1 MVLLLLHR
9 IRSDKKSQQDG
20 FFDLHLVHEAP
31 LIQIFHFSNLL
42 QTPNDYRMDDV
53 EFFGNFSYS
62 CKMISFDDPLSCSL
76 STSDS
81 QLLHFS
87 SLRLLFLWQNFLN
100 HHCTVHSLAVPGS
113 NAFVDI
119 ASCLYCFMTHFEL
132 E

>member
-31 LIQIFHFSNLL
+31 LIQSFHLSNLL
-42 QTPNDYRMDDV
+42 QTPNDYGMDDV

-62 CKMISFDDPLSCSL
+62 CKMISFDDPLSCLL

-81 QLLHFS
+81 RPLCS
-87 SLRLLFLWQNFLN
+87 SSSRCLSLQNFLN
-100 HHCTVHSLAVPGS
+100 YHCIVCLFVVPGPS
-113 NAFVDI
+113 V
-119 ASCLYCFMTHFEL
+119 LLML
-132 E
+132 

>member
-81 QLLHFS
+81 LPLCS
-87 SLRLLFLWQNFLN
+87 SSSRRLSLQNFLN
-100 HHCTVHSLAVPGS
+100 YHCIVCLFVVPGPS
-113 NAFVDI
+113 V
-119 ASCLYCFMTHFEL
+119 LLML
-132 E
+132 